1 MVRDI
6 LDIILKIFIIPWY
19 RLVKYV
25 LDDID

>member
-6 LDIILKIFIIPWY
+6 LDILIKIFIIPWY